1 MYLVLFNLLLKDV
14 GILGWWREGH
24 QLVSLSL
31 HPLHKLRIAILK
43 RLGSLGMGE
52 WGNGKIGSGKG
63 GKRGEEGVKEE
74 KKA

>member
-31 HPLHKLRIAILK
+31 HPLHELRIAILK

-52 WGNGKIGSGKG
+52 WGNGKYGMGKG
-63 GKRGEEGVKEE
+63 KERDEEEE
-74 KKA
+74 